1 MLRTLP
7 VVNHQLTLE
16 KRLEE
21 TTKFSTKGGSKAFE
35 LDVR

>member
-21 TTKFSTKGGSKAFE
+21 TTKFSTKGGSKAFKFAI
-35 LDVR
+35 R